1 MKNRILFDNY
11 FIFLIVFAISSV
23 FKYLVYGKNNFTQ
36 LIIITALIWLY
47 ELLSEKKKYLSN
59 LKMNEEIIELEYFD
73 LFLIE
78 RKIIINRQN
87 ITGLNYIKNTKLWN
101 KFDCLQIIEKENS
114 KAINFKIFDKK
125 TQDNVQKNITKN
137 KSYC

>member
-1 MKNRILFDNY
+1 
-11 FIFLIVFAISSV
+11 
-23 FKYLVYGKNNFTQ
+23 
-36 LIIITALIWLY
+36 
-47 ELLSEKKKYLSN
+47 
-59 LKMNEEIIELEYFD
+59 MNEEIIELEYFD

>member
-47 ELLSEKKKYLSN
+47 ELLSEKKIP
-59 LKMNEEIIELEYFD
+59 LKLKNE
-73 LFLIE
+73 
-78 RKIIINRQN
+78 
-87 ITGLNYIKNTKLWN
+87 
-101 KFDCLQIIEKENS
+101 
-114 KAINFKIFDKK
+114 
-125 TQDNVQKNITKN
+125 
-137 KSYC
+137 